1 MPALIISRLTL
12 HEAQR
17 RRLLW
22 VALIMGVLFLTV
34 FGIAFHYIRADLLRF
49 PVPER
54 QEHFVYAMLLTAGLY
69 ATNLLVTIVT
79 VLISVTTISGE
90 IESHVIDA
98 IVTKPIPRWQIVAGK
113 WLAYALMAVVYLLFL
128 TGGLMLIVYFQSG
141 YHFDDIGRGLLMMA
155 LAALLILTLSIAGG
169 TRLTTLANGV
179 MTFMFFA
186 VAFLGGFVEQ
196 IGSLFRNEAAV
207 NIGIL
212 TSLLMPAD
220 ALWKK
225 ALAFFQPPEFSGSIN
240 AGPFAVTAE
249 PSNLMIVYAIGYM
262 AILLGFAL
270 WSFSRRDL

>member
-22 VALIMGVLFLTV
+22 VALIMGVVFLTV

-49 PVPER
+49 PPGER
-54 QEHFVYAMLLTAGLY
+54 QEHFVYALLLTAGLY

-79 VLISVTTISGE
+79 VLISVTTLSGE

-98 IVTKPIPRWQIVAGK
+98 IVTKPMPRWQIVAGK
-113 WLAYALMAVVYLLFL
+113 WLAYALMATLYLLFL
-128 TGGLMLIVYFQSG
+128 TGGLMLIVYLQSG
-141 YHFDDIGRGLLMMA
+141 YHFENLGQGLLMMTM
-155 LAALLILTLSIAGG
+155 AALLMLTLSIAGG
-169 TRLTTLANGV
+169 TRLSTLANGV

-186 VAFLGGFVEQ
+186 IAFLGGFVEQ

-207 NIGIL
+207 NIGII

-220 ALWKK
+220 SLWKK
-225 ALAFFQPPEFSGSIN
+225 ALAYFQPSEFNNSIN

-249 PSNLMIVYAIGYM
+249 PSDLMIVYAIGYM
-262 AILLGFAL
+262 IVLLGLAL